1 MTALAHFVAVSCY
14 LGATAAAATPFAR
27 PVPPPVRIVVLALA
41 AGVLAHLVAL
51 AGLSRT
57 LGLVPLT
64 GLGPALSFAGLM
76 LSLVLLTTELL
87 AREVTLTLVA
97 APLAAMVTSA
107 AVIVGLTPALDP
119 SGTRG
124 VWLIAHIMLSF
135 VGIAAHATAAA
146 AGAMYLVEHRQ
157 LKARQFGAVFRFF
170 PPLQTL
176 DRVNHIAVVAGWLVL
191 TLGVA
196 LAVSYSVT
204 YRALDVAQI
213 VWGVGAWACLTA
225 IAVGRVVGG
234 MQAKRAATAS
244 VATFSLVLMAYLT
257 FRLTLPNA
265 GRFL

>member
-27 PVPPPVRIVVLALA
+27 PVPPPVRIVVFTLG
-41 AGVLAHLVAL
+41 AGVIAHLVAL
-51 AGLSRT
+51 AGVSRS
-57 LGLVPLT
+57 LGLIPLT

-76 LSLVLLTTELL
+76 LGIVLLVAELL

-97 APLAAMVTSA
+97 APLAAFVTSA
-107 AVIVGLTPALDP
+107 AVIIGLTPALDP
-119 SGTRG
+119 VGARG
-124 VWLIAHIMLSF
+124 VWLISHILMSF

-170 PPLQTL
+170 PPLETL
-176 DRVNHIAVVAGWLVL
+176 DRVNHIAAIAGWMVL
-191 TLGVA
+191 TLGIV
-196 LAVSYSVT
+196 LAISYSVT
-204 YRALDVAQI
+204 YQAIDVAQS
-213 VWGVGAWACLTA
+213 VWGIGAWACLTA
-225 IAVGRVVGG
+225 IALGRVIGG

-244 VATFSLVLMAYLT
+244 VATFALVLVAYLAL
-257 FRLTLPNA
+257 RLTLPSA